1 MDKKSLIKA
10 ALLLLVGCF
19 FVFTQTTSVNAA
31 PKPDENKVIVTEPTT
46 NVDTIYDTYK
56 DNAFELM
63 TKEKEKDSAFGVKEA
78 ITNASAAVK
87 TFVWAGVKGLGEFNA
102 VMVKT
107 LFSMDII
114 TAIKQPI
121 MNLTSSI
128 ATNMLGIAGT
138 IGIAFVFVILGVK
151 FIGQQRY
158 KRFFGIFL
166 MTILIFTGL
175 SVLKDANTSNSLFD
189 MMFSVDKEVE
199 TAFVNI
205 NPVLG
210 DVSVPMTEKGK
221 D

>member
-1 MDKKSLIKA
+1 
-10 ALLLLVGCF
+10 
-19 FVFTQTTSVNAA
+19 
-31 PKPDENKVIVTEPTT
+31 
-46 NVDTIYDTYK
+46 
-56 DNAFELM
+56 
-63 TKEKEKDSAFGVKEA
+63 
-78 ITNASAAVK
+78 
-87 TFVWAGVKGLGEFNA
+87 
-102 VMVKT
+102 
-107 LFSMDII
+107 MDII

-158 KRFFGIFL
+158 KRFWYFL

-221 D
+221 DKNGNEVEQKLSADQRAKVQEI

>member
-1 MDKKSLIKA
+1 M
-10 ALLLLVGCF
+10 
-19 FVFTQTTSVNAA
+19 FTQTTSVNAA

-63 TKEKEKDSAFGVKEA
+63 TKEKEKDSAFVKEA

-87 TFVWAGVKGLGEFNA
+87 TFVWAGVKDPEKFNA

-128 ATNMLGIAGT
+128 ATNMLGIAERL
-138 IGIAFVFVILGVK
+138 VLP
-151 FIGQQRY
+151 
-158 KRFFGIFL
+158 
-166 MTILIFTGL
+166 L
-175 SVLKDANTSNSLFD
+175 SLLF
-189 MMFSVDKEVE
+189 
-199 TAFVNI
+199 
-205 NPVLG
+205 
-210 DVSVPMTEKGK
+210 
-221 D
+221 

>member
-1 MDKKSLIKA
+1 MNKKLLIKT
-10 ALLLLVGCF
+10 ALLFLVGCF
-19 FVFTQTTSVNAA
+19 FVVTQTTSVNAV

-63 TKEKEKDSAFGVKEA
+63 TKEKEKESVTGFNEA
-78 ITNASAAVK
+78 ITNASATIK
-87 TFVWAGVKGLGEFNA
+87 TFVWSMVKGLGEFNA

-210 DVSVPMTEKGK
+210 DVSVPMTEKG
-221 D
+221 